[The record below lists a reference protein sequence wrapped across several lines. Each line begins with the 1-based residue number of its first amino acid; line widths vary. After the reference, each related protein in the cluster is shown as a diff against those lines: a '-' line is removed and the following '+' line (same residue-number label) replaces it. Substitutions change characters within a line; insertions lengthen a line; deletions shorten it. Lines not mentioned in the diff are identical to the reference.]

1 MARPNSIQLTRRD
14 MLKLSSAGA
23 GVFALTASGFAV
35 PRGFAG
41 GGGGG
46 GSLYL
51 EAFPTSPLILNPFSD
66 NNALPIPTALKPAEM
81 GTMDSWVNPKKLTD
95 PKGDPVFPQ
104 DPGKQDC
111 GVGADASGNV
121 DPGYKFGNKYHYTLG
136 SQSVTPEKLGLPKAI
151 VYKIDV
157 EVATHRFTDSQVLQ
171 KKKIYQKT

>member
-51 EAFPTSPLILNPFSD
+51 EAFPTSPLILNPFTD
-66 NNALPIPTALKPAEM
+66 ELVIPQAMRPVDKANWTNP
-81 GTMDSWVNPKKLTD
+81 TNVFDPKKKD
-95 PKGDPVFPQ
+95 AKGNPAQIHPEDRTT
-104 DPGKQDC
+104 QDC
-111 GVGADASGNV
+111 LGNV
-121 DPGYKFGNKYHYTLG
+121 ADGKY
-136 SQSVTPEKLGLPKAI
+136 
-151 VYKIDV
+151 
-157 EVATHRFTDSQVLQ
+157 
-171 KKKIYQKT
+171 